1 MDGNYALLGGFCGQI
16 KPVLDESGNRP
27 VNCPDMTDLTERPNT
42 IPWPPL
48 LFAGAA
54 LLAVGLQALL
64 PLPWPGGAWA
74 AVLAVAGLFLGA
86 AGLALDLAT
95 MLAFRRHNTT
105 VLPHRGATRLI
116 TDGPFR
122 FSRNPI
128 YLGNTLLVT
137 GAGLV
142 FGVAWLIP
150 AALAGALATRKLAI
164 EREEEHLA
172 RRFGADWTRYAARTP
187 RWLF

>member
-54 LLAVGLQALL
+54 LLALGLQALL

-105 VLPHRGATRLI
+105 VLPHRGAIRLI

>member
-1 MDGNYALLGGFCGQI
+1 
-16 KPVLDESGNRP
+16 
-27 VNCPDMTDLTERPNT
+27 MTDLRDRPNT
-42 IPWPPL
+42 IPWPPI

-54 LLAVGLQALL
+54 LIALGLQSLA
-64 PLPWPGGAWA
+64 PLPWPGGAGA
-74 AVLAVAGLFLGA
+74 AVLAMSGLFLGA

-95 MLAFRRHNTT
+95 MLAFRRHQTT
-105 VLPHRGATRLI
+105 VLPHRGAVRLI

-128 YLGNTLLVT
+128 YVGNTLLMA

-142 FGVAWLIP
+142 FGIAWLIP
-150 AALAGALATRKLAI
+150 AAFLGAYATGKLAI
-164 EREEEHLA
+164 AREERHLA
-172 RRFGADWTRYAARTP
+172 LRFDKDWEDYAARTP